1 MENKE
6 GKTYRRSKK
15 NGRSKKHSIFS
26 SPLLLIPVILL
37 LVFEIAFM
45 SLLMSLSVLP
55 TIYNIII
62 LIVLLGLTA
71 LVFKLLSCRKE
82 VTKQRKVGVGI
93 SIFLILLLGVGIFY
107 LFTTYSAFGR
117 MSDADKQYEDFYVVA
132 LKDGIYRNVK
142 DIEGETVHTHQSS
155 SSVYEKAQEMLKE
168 EADVEYEESGGYMQL
183 RSVLIDEED
192 KEHDELIFLSS
203 SNYDMICEYDDE
215 FENRTRI
222 VYTVSVE
229 IGNRDI
235 AKRVGITEEPFN
247 VYISGIDTY
256 GGIEKVSRSDV
267 NMIMTVDPVDKKIL
281 LTSIPR
287 DTYVTLHTYGELDKL
302 THSGIYGI
310 NETISTVEDWL
321 DIDINYYVRVNFTSV
336 EDIVDAIGGIDV
348 TSEYAFET
356 HGRQNRGYSFVEG
369 ENYLDGASALAFARE
384 RKSFEDGDQERIK
397 NQQRVLSAILNK
409 ITSSSAILTGY
420 TQILNT
426 VGDEIQ
432 TNMERRDISSL
443 VRMQLEDLG
452 GWSIE
457 SISIEG
463 EGTNAS
469 TYSMGARQLY
479 VVIPDE
485 SSVKAAQDAI
495 DAMMDM

>member
-1 MENKE
+1 
-6 GKTYRRSKK
+6 
-15 NGRSKKHSIFS
+15 
-26 SPLLLIPVILL
+26 
-37 LVFEIAFM
+37 
-45 SLLMSLSVLP
+45 
-55 TIYNIII
+55 
-62 LIVLLGLTA
+62 
-71 LVFKLLSCRKE
+71 
-82 VTKQRKVGVGI
+82 
-93 SIFLILLLGVGIFY
+93 
-107 LFTTYSAFGR
+107 
-117 MSDADKQYEDFYVVA
+117 
-132 LKDGIYRNVK
+132 
-142 DIEGETVHTHQSS
+142 
-155 SSVYEKAQEMLKE
+155 
-168 EADVEYEESGGYMQL
+168 
-183 RSVLIDEED
+183 
-192 KEHDELIFLSS
+192 
-203 SNYDMICEYDDE
+203 
-215 FENRTRI
+215 
-222 VYTVSVE
+222 
-229 IGNRDI
+229 
-235 AKRVGITEEPFN
+235 
-247 VYISGIDTY
+247 
-256 GGIEKVSRSDV
+256 
-267 NMIMTVDPVDKKIL
+267 MIMTVDPVDKKIL

-321 DIDINYYVRVNFTSV
+321 NIDINYYVRVNFTSV

-348 TSEYAFET
+348 TSEYAFEI

-369 ENYLDGASALAFARE
+369 ENHLDGASALAFARE
-384 RKSFEDGDQERIK
+384 RKSFEEGDQERIK

-495 DAMMDM
+495 EAIMDM